1 MVEQFEI
8 KLKPYSRG
16 FHLVTEEIL
25 SQIGNLPDQGL
36 LHLFIKH
43 TSAALTINENADPAV
58 RKDFET
64 IMNKVVP
71 ENQPEYTHTQEGP
84 DDMPSHVKGAMLGFA
99 YTLPITNGQL
109 NFGTWQGIY
118 LCELRNHGSSRK
130 IIATVY
136 S

>member
-8 KLKPYSRG
+8 KLKPHPRG
-16 FHLVTEEIL
+16 FHLVTREIL
-25 SQIGNLPDQGL
+25 NQIGPLPDQGL
-36 LHLFIKH
+36 MNLFIKH

-64 IMNKVVP
+64 IMNKLIP

-84 DDMPSHVKGAMLGFA
+84 DDMPSHVKGAMIGFA
-99 YTLPITNGQL
+99 YTVPITNGQL

-130 IIATVY
+130 IVATVY